1 MPKNITYGPK
11 PDEKKPEPSDTA
23 SKEIPH
29 TNIDTPAFATA
40 SGDEITYVGGGNEL
54 CPRGL
59 FDGTITGAVREPH
72 PTEIWDNVI
81 VTINAKTPIGPYDLR
96 LRVPM
101 RTGYMLQKLRLHS
114 GETIEALRA
123 EIAAGKERHVKFD
136 LKKLVGRNV
145 TVSVTDGQ
153 WEGRAFTRVNTV
165 EK

>member
-11 PDEKKPEPSDTA
+11 PDEKTPEPSDTA

-72 PTEIWDNVI
+72 PTEIWDNGLSPS
-81 VTINAKTPIGPYDLR
+81 TLKHR
-96 LRVPM
+96 
-101 RTGYMLQKLRLHS
+101 S
-114 GETIEALRA
+114 GRMICAC
-123 EIAAGKERHVKFD
+123 G
-136 LKKLVGRNV
+136 
-145 TVSVTDGQ
+145 SS
-153 WEGRAFTRVNTV
+153 
-165 EK
+165 